1 MLRVAGFTAAGLLAL
16 LTLGTLVVVA
26 LHAGGTARLI
36 VSDWAA
42 IRFTLTQAVVSAVL
56 SVGIAI
62 PMARALSRRQFVGRG
77 LLITLLG
84 APFILPVIVAVLG
97 LLAVFGRTGIL
108 NQFLGFWGAAPIS
121 IYGFSGVVLAHVFF
135 NLPLATRLILQG
147 WGRVPAERFRLAAQ
161 LGMGSGAIFRHLEWP
176 MLRTVVPGI
185 LVTVFLL
192 CLTSF
197 AVALTLG
204 GGPKA
209 TTVELAIYQALRF
222 DFDLPKAA
230 LLAMAQFGLFAI
242 AAFVAWSVARPEVR
256 DIALDRPVDRWDSAA
271 LSARLGD
278 FLVLS
283 LGAAFLILP
292 LAMISLNGLP
302 HLLDLPQSVF
312 SAAIRSVI
320 VALSAAGLTVF
331 LGLPL
336 AFTIIRSRRVGGL
349 IEASAY
355 LALAASPMV
364 MGTGLFL
371 LLFAWIN
378 PAEIA
383 LPLTALVNA
392 TLSLPFCLR
401 AILPAIRTVEGR
413 YGRLAQSMGVTG
425 FGYFR
430 LILWPNIRPAVGFS
444 AGLTA
449 ALSMGDLGV
458 VALFADPDQATLPLV
473 LYRLMSAYKIGAASG
488 AGLLLLGLSLGLFW
502 IFDRGGR
509 LNAAT

>member
-1 MLRVAGFTAAGLLAL
+1 MLRIAGLTVSGLL
-16 LTLGTLVVVA
+16 GVLTLGTLVVVA
-26 LHAGGTARLI
+26 THTVGTPRLG

-42 IRFTLTQAVVSAVL
+42 IRFTLSQALVSALL
-56 SVGIAI
+56 SVGFAI
-62 PMARALSRRQFVGRG
+62 PMARALSRRHFAGRA

-97 LLAVFGRTGIL
+97 LLAVFGRAGIL
-108 NQFLGFWGAAPIS
+108 NQVLGLWGIAPIG
-121 IYGFSGVVLAHVFF
+121 IYGFPGVVLAHVFF

-147 WGRVPAERFRLAAQ
+147 WGRLPAERFRLAVQ
-161 LGMGSGAIFRHLEWP
+161 LNMGSGAIFRHLEWP
-176 MLRTVVPGI
+176 MLRSIVPGI

-197 AVALTLG
+197 AVALALG

-230 LLAMAQFGLFAI
+230 LLAMVQFGLCAI
-242 AAFVAWSVARPEVR
+242 AAFVAWKVVGPEARDVT
-256 DIALDRPVDRWDSAA
+256 LDRPVRRWDSATF
-271 LSARLGD
+271 SAWFGD
-278 FLVLS
+278 FLILG
-283 LGAAFLILP
+283 LGAGFLILP
-292 LAMISLNGLP
+292 LMMIVLQGAP
-302 HLLDLPQSVF
+302 HLLDLPQAVF
-312 SAAIRSVI
+312 PAALRSVI
-320 VALSAAGLTVF
+320 VALSAACLTVLMGLVLA
-331 LGLPL
+331 LG
-336 AFTIIRSRRVGGL
+336 AVRSSRAGGV

-355 LALAASPMV
+355 LAIAASPMV

-371 LLFAWIN
+371 LVFRWIN
-378 PAEIA
+378 PADIA
-383 LPLTALVNA
+383 LPLTALINA

-401 AILPAIRTVEGR
+401 ALLPAVKTTEARN
-413 YGRLAQSMGVTG
+413 GRLAQSMGVTG
-425 FGYFR
+425 LPYFW

-458 VALFADPDQATLPLV
+458 VALFAGPDQATLPLV
-473 LYRLMSAYKIGAASG
+473 LYRLMAAYKIGAASG

-502 IFDRGGR
+502 VFDRGGR
-509 LNAAT
+509 FNAAN